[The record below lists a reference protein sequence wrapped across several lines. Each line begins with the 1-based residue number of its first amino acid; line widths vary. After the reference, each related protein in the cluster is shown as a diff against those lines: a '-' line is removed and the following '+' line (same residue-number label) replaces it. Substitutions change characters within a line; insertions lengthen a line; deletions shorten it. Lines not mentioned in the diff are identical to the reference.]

1 MGNEVHFFQ
10 PDRRRVGFWCAFI
23 FLGIIFNVRYLLG
36 SGSVILYASLILLV
50 GMFVILFMPFL
61 KNQKLIVSGKDINLF
76 TFGRTNRLVFCKHL
90 KEIVVKQN
98 EILSYRFEKD
108 GKYYQVSPGAY
119 YDSEELKL
127 LFTDLNRNCKG
138 IVSKVQR

>member
-23 FLGIIFNVRYLLG
+23 FLGIILNVRYLLG

-61 KNQKLIVSGKDINLF
+61 KNQKLIVSGEDIVQF

-98 EILSYRFEKD
+98 ETISYRFENV
-108 GKYYQVSPGAY
+108 GKYYQISPGAY
-119 YDSEELKL
+119 YDREELKL
-127 LFTDLNRNCKG
+127 LFNDLNKKCKS
-138 IVSKVQR
+138 IVSIVQR

>member
-1 MGNEVHFFQ
+1 MDNEVHFFQ

-23 FLGIIFNVRYLLG
+23 FLGIILNVRYLLG

-50 GMFVILFMPFL
+50 GMFVFLIMPFL

-127 LFTDLNRNCKG
+127 LFNDLNKKCKSR
-138 IVSKVQR
+138 VSIVQR

>member
-1 MGNEVHFFQ
+1 MDNEVHFFQ

-23 FLGIIFNVRYLLG
+23 FLGIILNVRYLLG

-50 GMFVILFMPFL
+50 GMFVFLFMPFL

-108 GKYYQVSPGAY
+108 GKYFQVSPGAY
-119 YDSEELKL
+119 YDREELKL
-127 LFTDLNRNCKG
+127 LFNGLNKKCKG
-138 IVSKVQR
+138 IVSIVQR

>member
-23 FLGIIFNVRYLLG
+23 FLGIILNVRYLLG
-36 SGSVILYASLILLV
+36 SGSVILDASLILLV

-61 KNQKLIVSGKDINLF
+61 KNQKLIVSGEDIDLF
-76 TFGRTNRLVFCKHL
+76 TFGRTNKLLFCKHL

-119 YDSEELKL
+119 YDS
-127 LFTDLNRNCKG
+127 
-138 IVSKVQR
+138 

>member
-1 MGNEVHFFQ
+1 
-10 PDRRRVGFWCAFI
+10 
-23 FLGIIFNVRYLLG
+23 
-36 SGSVILYASLILLV
+36 
-50 GMFVILFMPFL
+50 MPFL
-61 KNQKLIVSGKDINLF
+61 KNQKLIVSGEDIDLF
-76 TFGRTNRLVFCKHL
+76 TFGRTNKLVFCKHL

-127 LFTDLNRNCKG
+127 LFNDLNRNCKG
-138 IVSKVQR
+138 IVSIVQR

>member
-1 MGNEVHFFQ
+1 MDNEVHFFQ

-23 FLGIIFNVRYLLG
+23 FLGIILNVRYLLG

-50 GMFVILFMPFL
+50 GMFVFLFMPFL
-61 KNQKLIVSGKDINLF
+61 KNQKLIVSGEDIDLF
-76 TFGRTNRLVFCKHL
+76 TFGRTNKLVFCKHL

>member
-23 FLGIIFNVRYLLG
+23 FLGIILNVRYLLG

-61 KNQKLIVSGKDINLF
+61 KNQKLIVSGEDIDLF
-76 TFGRTNRLVFCKHL
+76 TFGRTNKLLFCKHL

>member
-23 FLGIIFNVRYLLG
+23 FLGIILNVRYLLG
-36 SGSVILYASLILLV
+36 SGSIILYVTLILLV
-50 GMFVILFMPFL
+50 GMFVFLFMPFL
-61 KNQKLIVSGKDINLF
+61 KNQKLIVSGEDINLF

-90 KEIVVKQN
+90 EEIIIKQN
-98 EILSYRFEKD
+98 EIISYRFEKD

-127 LFTDLNRNCKG
+127 LFNDLNKNCKSR
-138 IVSKVQR
+138 VSIVQR